1 MVRTQIQLTEEQ
13 ARRVRKMAGELGISG
28 AELIRRTLDEV
39 LAKSPQ
45 DQRRRMRA
53 LGIVGIARSGTG
65 DLSSRHDDYLREVY
79 GE

>member
-1 MVRTQIQLTEEQ
+1 
-13 ARRVRKMAGELGISG
+13 MAGELGISS

-45 DQRRRMRA
+45 DQQRRMRA
-53 LGIVGIARSGTG
+53 LGIVGIAGSGTG
-65 DLSSRHDDYLREVY
+65 NLSSRHDDYLREVY